1 MMLTSTLYLL
11 LALLPSGA
19 TSPATHAATTICL
32 VPASTQMATNN
43 ATQAMTAVRE
53 SFTSFLTG
61 PTLTL
66 TPLTA
71 RLAGQARLEAK
82 QAGCGYVLF
91 VTLKHE
97 RKSSDNRL
105 LGRVVGSAAQQG
117 AYAVGGAAGSVV
129 ARAAANA
136 VASAAAA
143 AAADLA
149 TSTKTRDELELSY
162 RLENIAGQT
171 VAEKTAKRKAN
182 SDGEDLLTPL
192 VEQASEQIAGVA
204 AK

>member
-1 MMLTSTLYLL
+1 MTVTSTLYLL
-11 LALLPSGA
+11 LALLPTHRATPVSG
-19 TSPATHAATTICL
+19 ATTICL

-43 ATQAMTAVRE
+43 AAEAMKAVRE
-53 SFTSFLTG
+53 TFTSFLTG

-66 TPLTA
+66 TPLNA

-117 AYAVGGAAGSVV
+117 AYAVGGSAGSVA
-129 ARAAANA
+129 ARVAANA

-162 RLENIAGQT
+162 RLENIGGQT
-171 VAEKTAKRKAN
+171 VAEKSAKRKAN

-192 VEQASEQIAGVA
+192 VEQASEQIASA